1 MTHVTRPHSMNSRP
15 LVSESV
21 AVPPAKTD
29 RVQQI
34 WSQLSGADRN
44 VILGH
49 SEDMLSS
56 EDRQR
61 FVRIMGAVAA
71 DRRGKR

>member
-1 MTHVTRPHSMNSRP
+1 MTHVTRHLSMDSRP
-15 LVSESV
+15 SVSEPV
-21 AVPPAKTD
+21 AKSSAQPD
-29 RVQQI
+29 RVQHI